1 MILYRYLS
9 RQLFVTT
16 VAVTM
21 VLLVILLGGRFLK
34 YLSDAADGRI
44 AKEVLFALTAY
55 RMPDF
60 LQMILPLG
68 LFLGVLLCYGR
79 LYTDNEM
86 TVMQSSGLG
95 SRHLLQMTAV
105 PTLCMALVVG
115 LFSVWIGP
123 WGLQNTERIFVE
135 QERAAGVTTI
145 APGRFHASNNRS
157 YVTYVES
164 LSADGLY
171 MQKLYV
177 VQQLPELTV
186 VVAAE
191 RGTTELNRE
200 TGEHYL
206 KLLNGHRY
214 EGVPGQAD
222 FKVMKFEQYWMP
234 LSESDVFRPASK
246 IKTTST
252 MDLLRHVFYPATLV
266 PFDGSRANSR
276 QAMMAELAWRLG
288 MPLLVPIIVCLA
300 IPLSRVNPRQGRF
313 IHILPSILI
322 YLAYLVLLSSVK
334 RAQESGSL
342 PIWANVWWV
351 HLLFALLALM
361 LFYGD
366 AVKRWRLKLS
376 SVPANKGS

>member
-34 YLSDAADGRI
+34 YLSDAADGQI

-95 SRHLLQMTAV
+95 PRQLLQMTAV

-115 LFSVWIGP
+115 LFSLWIGP
-123 WGLQNTERIFVE
+123 WGLQNAERIFVE
-135 QERAAGVTTI
+135 QESSAGINTI
-145 APGRFHASNNRS
+145 APGRFHASSNRA

-164 LSADGLY
+164 LSDDGLF

-177 VQQLPELTV
+177 VQQMPELTV

-191 RGTTELNRE
+191 RGTTEFNTE
-200 TGEHYL
+200 TGEHFL

-234 LSESDVFRPASK
+234 LSEPDVFRPESK

-252 MDLLRHVFYPATLV
+252 LSLVRNVFYPAASALPDTY
-266 PFDGSRANSR
+266 PPNASRA
-276 QAMMAELAWRLG
+276 AMIAELAWRLG
-288 MPLLVPIIVCLA
+288 MPMLVPIIVCLA

-361 LFYGD
+361 LFGGD
-366 AVKRWRLKLS
+366 AIKRRRLKL
-376 SVPANKGS
+376 